1 MTVSISRASFGGCAA
16 CLRRFWRPAACCHQ
30 CVAAI
35 RCFAASFWLPVFG
48 VRHIEQVDLYNSMIL
63 PLSTAS
69 LCSVCSSKHEAGRR
83 SFWFEIHFSL
93 GLYKLLLS
101 ARFNRKC
108 PRNSESCNKA

>member
-1 MTVSISRASFGGCAA
+1 MAVLLVFGDFGG
-16 CLRRFWRPAACCHQ
+16 PAACCHQ

-83 SFWFEIHFSL
+83 SFLVRDSFLAWPL
-93 GLYKLLLS
+93 
-101 ARFNRKC
+101 
-108 PRNSESCNKA
+108 